1 MNLDAVNILTAC
13 ALCYLGMFA
22 LNLAMERNAK
32 LVLNRA
38 LSSKLANLS
47 SGLGWCWCCLLL
59 ALCASI
65 LAWGWAVGMTACFG
79 IAAAAAGCIVFI
91 QSYRPRL
98 NLHFSAVLLCLV
110 FGLQFFRIYG

>member
-13 ALCYLGMFA
+13 ALCYLGMFT

-38 LSSKLANLS
+38 LSSRLAKFS
-47 SGLGWCWCCLLL
+47 SGLGWCCLVL
-59 ALCASI
+59 ALYANI
-65 LAWGWAVGMTACFG
+65 LVWGWAVGMTACFG
-79 IAAAAAGCIVFI
+79 IATAAAGCIVFI

-98 NLHFSAVLLCLV
+98 NLHFSVVLLCLAL
-110 FGLQFFRIYG
+110 GLQFFRIYG

>member
-13 ALCYLGMFA
+13 TLCYLGMFA

-38 LSSKLANLS
+38 LSSRLAKLS
-47 SGLGWCWCCLLL
+47 SGLGWCSLVL
-59 ALCASI
+59 ALCAGI
-65 LAWGWAVGMTACFG
+65 FAWGWAVGMTACFG
-79 IAAAAAGCIVFI
+79 IATAAAGCIIFI
-91 QSYRPRL
+91 QFFRPRL
-98 NLHFSAVLLCLV
+98 NLHFSVVLLCLV